1 MSTTAD
7 RDAASTAASTA
18 ATAAGATDG
27 TATGGAATVTPR
39 QIVRVEVPRRSLASE
54 LRAIRIVWR
63 RELIRFRTD
72 RLRIVT
78 SLVQPLLFLFVL
90 GSGLQGLASAGTHG
104 VNLKTFIYPGILCIS
119 VMFTAMFSAA
129 SIVWDREFGF
139 LREMMVAPIRR
150 SSIVIGKCLGGATV
164 ACFQGVI
171 VIALG
176 PLVGVPYNAVLILGI
191 FVLQL
196 ALAFSITAFGVMVAV
211 RIKQMQSFMG
221 VMQMI
226 VMPMFFISGAL
237 FPAAGLPV
245 WLAVLNRID
254 PLTYAVDPMRK
265 LVFNHIAIN
274 PLARHALDTGVT
286 WWGWHVPA
294 LLEAGVIIAL
304 GLVMLGIAIWE
315 FSITE

>member
-1 MSTTAD
+1 MSVTTRPGAGEAP
-7 RDAASTAASTA
+7 AAS
-18 ATAAGATDG
+18 GPP
-27 TATGGAATVTPR
+27 V
-39 QIVRVEVPRRSLASE
+39 VRVSVPKRSFASE
-54 LRAIRIVWR
+54 LRAIKIVWR
-63 RELIRFRTD
+63 RELIRYRSD
-72 RLRIVT
+72 RLRMIT
-78 SLVQPLLFLFVL
+78 TLVQPLLFLFVL
-90 GSGLQGLASAGTHG
+90 GSGLQQLSRASTHG

-164 ACFQGVI
+164 ASFQGVI
-171 VIALG
+171 IILLG
-176 PLVGVPYNAVLILGI
+176 PLVGVSYNVVLILGI

-237 FPAAGLPV
+237 FPVAGLPT

-254 PLTYAVDPMRK
+254 PLTYAVDPMRR
-265 LVFNHIAIN
+265 LVFNHLSISPA
-274 PLARHALDTGVT
+274 ARRALDPGVT
-286 WWGWHVPA
+286 WFGWHVPVV
-294 LLEAGVIIAL
+294 LEVAVIVGL
-304 GLVMLGIAIWE
+304 GLIMLGIAIWE
-315 FSITE
+315 FSVTE